1 MLQLS
6 QILKIEEKEIKNDRK
21 SNTKM
26 SDREIAQQI
35 DENLGS
41 DGMPQWLNED
51 HYADDAYAD
60 KLMLEEKYRMPAYG
74 ETSPVTLNTGEMPV
88 ITDAVLHDEDEPLLG
103 AGDPELLLEAGELED
118 LPYDDKTRALHD
130 GIYRTESEAFQDNE
144 PTDEEINS
152 LEFFKQNPPHT
163 RAERAP
169 ATKASEYHVEEQS
182 EVQTPTA
189 ETGEKIAIDERFN
202 KLLQTALDVI
212 ERRKEAVANGDRS
225 SSLDDFE
232 SFYRL
237 YEQYKSEGLSEDSLE
252 LVAKLLTG
260 SFDIIDS
267 QVAKPTEERIEA
279 VVSTEVPAE
288 QQPSEEAV
296 VSDEDLEGIDDEVA
310 HDEVVSSKEVS
321 EQQKDKEV
329 SITPESTLEK
339 VKGFWARNREAIK
352 MPEGVKYWAERWKDR
367 VTNPY
372 YELGASLTTFIA
384 QRQDKYE
391 QKLADMS
398 SEEREDRRKANRVL
412 SVLGTASVAAA
423 VIVPAVLR
431 INGYD
436 THFGASSIANG
447 LLDNDNG
454 LNPLQNMPSTGSHEA
469 LSSAAGSPTMLEHQN
484 TPDLENGAR
493 WNTPDTVPTP
503 VPEAVSPDAFNI
515 EHNEGGLQLFGRLNL
530 KETDWDSAKQDLL
543 VKFPKEFY
551 LSGDDIRINHVGML
565 PQEVQQYITDRFK
578 G

>member
-1 MLQLS
+1 
-6 QILKIEEKEIKNDRK
+6 
-21 SNTKM
+21 M

-88 ITDAVLHDEDEPLLG
+88 ITDAVLHDEDEPLLE

-130 GIYRTESEAFQDNE
+130 GIYRAESEGFQDNE

-152 LEFFKQNPPHT
+152 LAFFKQDPPQT

-169 ATKASEYHVEEQS
+169 ATRASEYHVEEQT
-182 EVQTPTA
+182 EVQTPSA

-212 ERRKEAVANGDRS
+212 ERRKEAVASGDKS

-237 YEQYKSEGLSEDSLE
+237 YEQYKSEGISEDSLE

-267 QVAKPTEERIEA
+267 QVAKPTEERVET
-279 VVSTEVPAE
+279 VVPTEVPTE
-288 QQPSEEAV
+288 QQHSEEAV
-296 VSDEDLEGIDDEVA
+296 VSDEDLEGIDDEIS
-310 HDEVVSSKEVS
+310 HDEVVSAVEVS
-321 EQQKDKEV
+321 EQQKDEEV
-329 SITPESTLEK
+329 SITPESTLER
-339 VKGFWARNREAIK
+339 VKGFWNKNREAIK

-367 VTNPY
+367 VANPY
-372 YELGASLTTFIA
+372 YQLGADITSA
-384 QRQDKYE
+384 
-391 QKLADMS
+391 LARRRDQHELRVASMN
-398 SEEREDRRKANRVL
+398 SEEREEYRKARRVMG
-412 SVLGTASVAAA
+412 VLGTVAGAAA
-423 VIVPAVLR
+423 VVAFTASKMH
-431 INGYD
+431 GYD
-436 THFGASSIANG
+436 VGYHGGAPIDTMSLGSDG
-447 LLDNDNG
+447 F
-454 LNPLQNMPSTGSHEA
+454 NPLEH
-469 LSSAAGSPTMLEHQN
+469 SSVFNGQEIAEHMASSPTMLEHIN
-484 TPDLENGAR
+484 APDLESGAR
-493 WNTPDTVPTP
+493 WNTPDALPSTGA
-503 VPEAVSPDAFNI
+503 EAFAPDAFTINSG
-515 EHNEGGLQLFGRLNL
+515 EGGIQLFDKLGLDSS
-530 KETDWDSAKQDLL
+530 DWYSAKDDLL
-543 VKFPKEFY
+543 QRFPNEFY
-551 LSGDDIRINHVGML
+551 SAGGDVRINHIGAL
-565 PQEVQQYITDRFK
+565 PKEVQQYITDRFK